1 VRVSP
6 VLVILVLIWVA
17 ALTPVLLRKLAD
29 RESISSVD
37 RFQRGLGV
45 MRSAHPRLA
54 AAAHRSIVIEGIDG
68 LARPARFTGAASE
81 WTTAHDIPAVQAVSA
96 DERSPGPYRTTLA
109 SSVKGSRPAARRRRH
124 VLAGLASLVV
134 LTFVIGLASGL
145 RSWWDVSLICLAL
158 LAAYT
163 ALLVHF
169 HRIAVERA
177 QKVVLLRAAAG
188 RNVSGE
194 DGEWTDLDDSV
205 EMA

>member
-1 VRVSP
+1 VSP

-54 AAAHRSIVIEGIDG
+54 AAAHRSIDIEGIDD
-68 LARPARFTGAASE
+68 LTRPARFTGAASE
-81 WTTAHDIPAVQAVSA
+81 WTTAHDIPALPAVGA
-96 DERSPGPYRTTLA
+96 PPRPPEPERATLA
-109 SSVKGSRPAARRRRH
+109 SSVKGTRPAARRRRH
-124 VLAGLASLVV
+124 VLGVLASLVV
-134 LTFVIGLASGL
+134 ATFVIGLASGL
-145 RSWWDVSLICLAL
+145 RSWWDVSLLCVAL
-158 LAAYT
+158 LAAYA

-169 HRIAVERA
+169 HRIAVERS
-177 QKVVLLRAAAG
+177 QKVVLLRAE
-188 RNVSGE
+188 SGGNGPGA
-194 DGEWTDLDDSV
+194 DDDWTELDDSA